1 MSNLLNVVRNR
12 TKDLNKKQSS
22 AFNTNDWMLENL
34 VGKSIERREVIDM
47 IIVAR
52 IEHTIGVSEF
62 EKLDDKAKGAMI
74 DKLYKTSKNGL
85 DTSVSDSNNNSAFS
99 YNKKYE
105 GYKLVKSGSKIGI
118 QKVK

>member
-52 IEHTIGVSEF
+52 IQHQEIDT
-62 EKLDDKAKGAMI
+62 EKMKAEELDALI

-99 YNKKYE
+99 YNQKYE
-105 GYKLVKSGSKIGI
+105 DYKLVKKGSKIGI
-118 QKVK
+118 VKK